1 MPRSLTVAA
10 AEANRSFSKLLR
22 AAKEGARIVITSH
35 GEPIAELGPVSQA
48 EADDAEQQQIED
60 AHAQMEARWAATENR
75 VVGPWTRSEL
85 YDD

>member
-1 MPRSLTVAA
+1 MSRTLTVPA

-48 EADDAEQQQIED
+48 EIDDAEQRRIEAAQAALE
-60 AHAQMEARWAATENR
+60 AHWATVQNR
-75 VVGPWTRSEL
+75 VVGPWTRDEL